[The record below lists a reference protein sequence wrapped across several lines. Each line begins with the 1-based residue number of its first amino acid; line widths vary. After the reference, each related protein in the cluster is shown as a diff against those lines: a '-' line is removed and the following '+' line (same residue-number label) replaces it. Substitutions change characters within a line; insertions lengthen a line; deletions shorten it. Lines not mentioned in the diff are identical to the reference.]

1 MTLPNECLRGTFR
14 PEAGEQ
20 SALRLARFLTFALGI
35 VGISCAALMATY
47 PIKSLWDVFLIILG
61 LLGSSPAG
69 TFALGIFTCR
79 AHTAG
84 TIVGIVTSAAILFLV
99 QNYTRVHFFLYAAV
113 GIITCFVVGYLTSL
127 VIPAR
132 RRHDLEGLTIYTL
145 GERRRARAETIVG
158 MIAP

>member
-1 MTLPNECLRGTFR
+1 VTLPNECLRGTFR

-20 SALRLARFLTFALGI
+20 SALRLARFL
-35 VGISCAALMATY
+35 
-47 PIKSLWDVFLIILG
+47 
-61 LLGSSPAG
+61 